1 MQKIDESL
9 VRNKIKEILLEE
21 TKKIRREEYNKIQFK
36 IEEFENQLVETIKE
50 LRKVDDSMP
59 EGLKTLSD
67 GRIKNISENLIKT
80 HNLTKQLKNKI
91 REHKKMSHSS
101 NQIEEKNKK

>member
-1 MQKIDESL
+1 MQPIDESL
-9 VRNKIKEILLEE
+9 VRNKIKEILFEE

-50 LRKVDDSMP
+50 LRKVDDAMP
-59 EGLKTLSD
+59 EGLKTLSV
-67 GRIKNISENLIKT
+67 GRVKNISENLIKT
-80 HNLTKQLKNKI
+80 HNLIKQLKNKI

-101 NQIEEKNKK
+101 SQIDEKNKK

>member
-1 MQKIDESL
+1 MQNINESL
-9 VRNKIKEILLEE
+9 IRNKIKEILLEE

-80 HNLTKQLKNKI
+80 HNLIKQLKNKI
-91 REHKKMSHSS
+91 KERL
-101 NQIEEKNKK
+101 NKR

>member
-1 MQKIDESL
+1 MQNIDESL
-9 VRNKIKEILLEE
+9 VRNKIKEILFEE

-80 HNLTKQLKNKI
+80 HNLTKQIKNKI
-91 REHKKMSHSS
+91 REQKKMSHSL

>member
-1 MQKIDESL
+1 MQNINESL
-9 VRNKIKEILLEE
+9 IRNKIKEILLEE

-80 HNLTKQLKNKI
+80 HNLIKQLKNKI
-91 REHKKMSHSS
+91 KEHKRMSHSS
-101 NQIEEKNKK
+101 NQIDEKNKK

>member
-36 IEEFENQLVETIKE
+36 IENDCTY
-50 LRKVDDSMP
+50 
-59 EGLKTLSD
+59 
-67 GRIKNISENLIKT
+67 
-80 HNLTKQLKNKI
+80 H
-91 REHKKMSHSS
+91 
-101 NQIEEKNKK
+101 